1 MKHLFRLALKYVT
14 RQKLCTALM
23 FLSVALSVF
32 VLNTFLVYTSSTIRS
47 IRNAVVEENGEWEA
61 NISGVLD
68 ACANGES
75 ETVKSAAEAAEIISD
90 HVAVDKYYL
99 YVFDSYEFGIMQDPS
114 GPVGFFDIELDNGY
128 KNRVTNVFRST
139 RVGNLERGSHNWF
152 DPAETKEGLAPDEIQ
167 APKWIQDAGYEVGDT
182 ITITVTP
189 EMGTLDENAEPMLTI
204 RKKLAEMNA
213 ESDEFYYVID
223 GEEVDNTARN
233 GRRLSKMSLISLI
246 DTYSDMSTIE
256 LKDRE
261 LSSPVTFTAKIA
273 AFDTSDFGSSE
284 IRMWLSTAFDTTV
297 DLSPLNSSPFPFNR
311 DNRGV
316 CDILTN
322 PNTPFEYNM
331 ELLLK
336 DLGFTDKD
344 AYDDF
349 KNVMHGYGIELNTA
363 YMLTSFRSIDGI
375 GKAVP
380 YIGAYLILLL
390 IVWFFSRFIIDN
402 AFEISV
408 QERSVQFA
416 ALRVMGASKGQL
428 ATLVF
433 TEGLFYALTA
443 LPLGMVTSAL
453 ACRYVFSSLNSIGFD
468 VLEFYASP
476 VTLLICA
483 ALCLT
488 GIFISTYTSAM
499 WASRK
504 LSPVEALNYGKPK
517 SKKKSK
523 RKHKEKKSKLNL
535 SSKRFMVRYTFKNI
549 LRTKRRFLI
558 SSVAMGLGVLIFTIC
573 LQLGASLYVE
583 LREEI
588 DLNEP
593 RSDFYVHTDALRID
607 DIEKEVMDSGYFSY
621 VKYQCHASTYFER
634 RELEKLG
641 KSNLEAMSAMGSG
654 SQFGHSVNIN
664 TINKGE
670 FEYKLESLADFNST
684 VGEDT
689 GKTGVGL
696 VTAEVGENRPTAS
709 YADVLGMS
717 YEEFEAMGKPVL
729 LLPQRHHEDS
739 TDYGYGYEAFS
750 EPMTFTDAEKGIE
763 IEIAGIAHCGYN
775 NVILMPMSY
784 AKELLNSGMNM
795 YANMYLTV
803 RDSDS
808 YPAAKKALNSVL
820 TESDTVYDEF
830 KTGTGLLEFIKTIV
844 EIAVIFMLSIWL
856 CGIVS
861 MMNTINTS
869 ALNRSRELL
878 MMRAVGMTRRQL
890 TGTVVLESLLFSA
903 VSAVGG
909 TLVSVVGYQ
918 LILRFALERTEFH
931 FGVITLVI
939 SAALNVVI
947 AFIAALPAVRTL
959 NHSVSK

>member
-1 MKHLFRLALKYVT
+1 MKQLFRLALKYVT
-14 RQKLCTALM
+14 RQKLRTALM

-99 YVFDSYEFGIMQDPS
+99 YVFDSYEFGIMQDPG
-114 GPVGFFDIELDNGY
+114 GPVGFFDIELNNGY
-128 KNRVTNVFRST
+128 KSRVTNVFRST

-233 GRRLSKMSLISLI
+233 GRKLSKMSLISLI

-261 LSSPVTFTAKIA
+261 LSTPVTFTAKIA

-297 DLSPLNSSPFPFNR
+297 DLSPLNSSPLPFNR

-316 CDILTN
+316 CQILTN

-336 DLGFTDKD
+336 DLGFTDD
-344 AYDDF
+344 NAYDDF
-349 KNVMHGYGIELNTA
+349 KNAMHGYGIELNTP

-443 LPLGMVTSAL
+443 LPLGMVTSLL

-483 ALCLT
+483 ALCLA

-523 RKHKEKKSKLNL
+523 RKPKEKKSKLNL

-621 VKYQCHASTYFER
+621 VKYQCHAGAFFER
-634 RELEKLG
+634 KELEKLG

-654 SQFGHSVNIN
+654 SQFGHPVNIN
-664 TINKGE
+664 TMNKGE
-670 FEYKLESLADFNST
+670 FEYKLESLADFKGS
-684 VGEDT
+684 GER
-689 GKTGVGL
+689 
-696 VTAEVGENRPTAS
+696 EAS

-729 LLPQRHHEDS
+729 LLPQRHHEGS
-739 TDYGYGYEAFS
+739 TDYSYGYEAFS
-750 EPMTFTDAEKGIE
+750 EPMIFTDAEKGIE

-830 KTGTGLLEFIKTIV
+830 KTGTGLLDFIRTIV
-844 EIAVIFMLSIWL
+844 EIVVIFMLSIWL

-861 MMNTINTS
+861 MLNTINTS
-869 ALNRSRELL
+869 ALNRSRELI

-890 TGTVVLESLLFSA
+890 TGTVVLESVLFSA
-903 VSAVGG
+903 VSAVSG
-909 TLVSVVGYQ
+909 TLLSVVGYQ
-918 LILRFALERTEFH
+918 LIMRFVLERTEFH

-939 SAALNVVI
+939 SAALNVAI
-947 AFIAALPAVRTL
+947 AFVAALPGIRTI
-959 NHSVSK
+959 NHSVTK

>member
-918 LILRFALERTEFH
+918 LIMRFVLERTEFH

>member
-1 MKHLFRLALKYVT
+1 
-14 RQKLCTALM
+14 
-23 FLSVALSVF
+23 
-32 VLNTFLVYTSSTIRS
+32 
-47 IRNAVVEENGEWEA
+47 
-61 NISGVLD
+61 
-68 ACANGES
+68 
-75 ETVKSAAEAAEIISD
+75 
-90 HVAVDKYYL
+90 
-99 YVFDSYEFGIMQDPS
+99 
-114 GPVGFFDIELDNGY
+114 
-128 KNRVTNVFRST
+128 
-139 RVGNLERGSHNWF
+139 
-152 DPAETKEGLAPDEIQ
+152 
-167 APKWIQDAGYEVGDT
+167 
-182 ITITVTP
+182 
-189 EMGTLDENAEPMLTI
+189 
-204 RKKLAEMNA
+204 
-213 ESDEFYYVID
+213 
-223 GEEVDNTARN
+223 
-233 GRRLSKMSLISLI
+233 
-246 DTYSDMSTIE
+246 
-256 LKDRE
+256 
-261 LSSPVTFTAKIA
+261 
-273 AFDTSDFGSSE
+273 
-284 IRMWLSTAFDTTV
+284 
-297 DLSPLNSSPFPFNR
+297 
-311 DNRGV
+311 
-316 CDILTN
+316 
-322 PNTPFEYNM
+322 
-331 ELLLK
+331 
-336 DLGFTDKD
+336 
-344 AYDDF
+344 
-349 KNVMHGYGIELNTA
+349 
-363 YMLTSFRSIDGI
+363 
-375 GKAVP
+375 
-380 YIGAYLILLL
+380 
-390 IVWFFSRFIIDN
+390 
-402 AFEISV
+402 
-408 QERSVQFA
+408 
-416 ALRVMGASKGQL
+416 
-428 ATLVF
+428 
-433 TEGLFYALTA
+433 
-443 LPLGMVTSAL
+443 MVTSAL

-535 SSKRFMVRYTFKNI
+535 SSKRFMERYTFQNI

-918 LILRFALERTEFH
+918 LIMRFVLERTEFH

>member
-1 MKHLFRLALKYVT
+1 
-14 RQKLCTALM
+14 
-23 FLSVALSVF
+23 
-32 VLNTFLVYTSSTIRS
+32 
-47 IRNAVVEENGEWEA
+47 
-61 NISGVLD
+61 
-68 ACANGES
+68 
-75 ETVKSAAEAAEIISD
+75 
-90 HVAVDKYYL
+90 
-99 YVFDSYEFGIMQDPS
+99 
-114 GPVGFFDIELDNGY
+114 
-128 KNRVTNVFRST
+128 
-139 RVGNLERGSHNWF
+139 
-152 DPAETKEGLAPDEIQ
+152 
-167 APKWIQDAGYEVGDT
+167 
-182 ITITVTP
+182 
-189 EMGTLDENAEPMLTI
+189 MGTLDENAEPMLTI
-204 RKKLAEMNA
+204 RKQLAEMNA

-297 DLSPLNSSPFPFNR
+297 DLSPLNSSPLPFNR

-316 CDILTN
+316 CKILTN

-349 KNVMHGYGIELNTA
+349 KNAMHGYGIELNTP

-375 GKAVP
+375 GKAVS

-416 ALRVMGASKGQL
+416 ALRVIGASKGQL

-483 ALCLT
+483 ALCLA

-573 LQLGASLYVE
+573 LQLGMTLYAE

-621 VKYQCHASTYFER
+621 VKYQCHAGAYFER
-634 RELEKLG
+634 KELEKLG

-654 SQFGHSVNIN
+654 SAYGQPVNIN
-664 TINKGE
+664 TMNKGE
-670 FEYKLESLADFNST
+670 FEYKLDSLADFNGS
-684 VGEDT
+684 GE
-689 GKTGVGL
+689 K
-696 VTAEVGENRPTAS
+696 EAS

-750 EPMTFTDAEKGIE
+750 EPLTLTNAEKGID

-775 NVILMPMSY
+775 DVILMPMSY

-795 YANMYLTV
+795 YANINLTV

-808 YPAAKKALNSVL
+808 YPAAKKALNAVL
-820 TESDTVYDEF
+820 TESDEVYDEF
-830 KTGTGLLEFIKTIV
+830 KTGTGLLDFIKTIV

-918 LILRFALERTEFH
+918 LIMRFVLERTEFH

>member
-14 RQKLCTALM
+14 RQKLRTALM

-128 KNRVTNVFRST
+128 KSRVTNVFRST

-152 DPAETKEGLAPDEIQ
+152 DPAETKEGLAPDEIV

-273 AFDTSDFGSSE
+273 AFDTSDFGSSK

-297 DLSPLNSSPFPFNR
+297 DLSPLKDSPLPFNR

-316 CDILTN
+316 CHILTN

-349 KNVMHGYGIELNTA
+349 RYAMHGYGIELNTP

-483 ALCLT
+483 ALCLA

-517 SKKKSK
+517 SKKMSK
-523 RKHKEKKSKLNL
+523 RKHKEKKSRLNL

-621 VKYQCHASTYFER
+621 AKYQCHAGAYFER

-641 KSNLEAMSAMGSG
+641 RNNLEAMSAMGSG
-654 SQFGHSVNIN
+654 SAFGYPVNIN
-664 TINKGE
+664 TMNKGE

-750 EPMTFTDAEKGIE
+750 EPMTFTDAEKGID

-830 KTGTGLLEFIKTIV
+830 KTGTGLLDFIKTIV

-918 LILRFALERTEFH
+918 LIMRFVLERTEFH

>member
-14 RQKLCTALM
+14 RQKLRTALM

-128 KNRVTNVFRST
+128 KSRVTNVFRST

-261 LSSPVTFTAKIA
+261 LSTPVTFTAKIA
-273 AFDTSDFGSSE
+273 AFDTSDLGSSK

-297 DLSPLNSSPFPFNR
+297 DLSPLKDSTLPFNR
-311 DNRGV
+311 DNSGV
-316 CDILTN
+316 CKILTN

-336 DLGFTDKD
+336 DLGFTDD
-344 AYDDF
+344 NAYDDF
-349 KNVMHGYGIELNTA
+349 KNAMHGYGIELNTA
-363 YMLTSFRSIDGI
+363 YMLSSFRSVDGI

-390 IVWFFSRFIIDN
+390 IVWLFSRFIIDN

-443 LPLGMVTSAL
+443 LPFGMVTSAL
-453 ACRYVFSSLNSIGFD
+453 ACKYVFSSLNSIGFD

-504 LSPVEALNYGKPK
+504 LSPVEALNYGNPK

-523 RKHKEKKSKLNL
+523 RKHKVKKSKLNL

-621 VKYQCHASTYFER
+621 VKYQCHAGAFFER
-634 RELEKLG
+634 KELEKLG

-654 SQFGHSVNIN
+654 SQFGHPVNIN
-664 TINKGE
+664 TMNKGE
-670 FEYKLESLADFNST
+670 FEYKLESLADFKGS
-684 VGEDT
+684 GER
-689 GKTGVGL
+689 
-696 VTAEVGENRPTAS
+696 EAS

-729 LLPQRHHEDS
+729 LLPQRHHEGS

-750 EPMTFTDAEKGIE
+750 EPMIFTDAEKGIE
-763 IEIAGIAHCGYN
+763 IEIAGIAYCGYN

-808 YPAAKKALNSVL
+808 YPDAKKALNSVL

-869 ALNRSRELL
+869 AINRSRELL

-890 TGTVVLESLLFSA
+890 TGTVVLESVLFSA
-903 VSAVGG
+903 VSAVSG
-909 TLVSVVGYQ
+909 TLLSVVGYQ
-918 LILRFALERTEFH
+918 LIMRFVFERTEFH
-931 FGVITLVI
+931 FGIITLVI
-939 SAALNVVI
+939 SAALNVAI
-947 AFIAALPAVRTL
+947 AFVAALPGIRTI
-959 NHSVSK
+959 NHSVTK

>member
-14 RQKLCTALM
+14 RQKLRTALM

-204 RKKLAEMNA
+204 RKQLAEMNA

-284 IRMWLSTAFDTTV
+284 MRMWLSTAFDTTV

-316 CDILTN
+316 CKILTN

-349 KNVMHGYGIELNTA
+349 KNAMHGYGIELNTP

-483 ALCLT
+483 ALCLA

-573 LQLGASLYVE
+573 LQLGMTLYAE

-621 VKYQCHASTYFER
+621 VKYQCHAGAYFER
-634 RELEKLG
+634 NELEKLG

-654 SQFGHSVNIN
+654 SAYGQPVNIN
-664 TINKGE
+664 TMNKGE
-670 FEYKLESLADFNST
+670 FEYKLDSLADFNGS
-684 VGEDT
+684 GE
-689 GKTGVGL
+689 K
-696 VTAEVGENRPTAS
+696 EAS

-750 EPMTFTDAEKGIE
+750 EPLTLTNAEKGID

-775 NVILMPMSY
+775 DVILMPMSY

-795 YANMYLTV
+795 YANINLTV

-808 YPAAKKALNSVL
+808 YPAAKKALNAVL
-820 TESDTVYDEF
+820 TESDEVYDEF
-830 KTGTGLLEFIKTIV
+830 KTGTGLLDFIKTIV

-918 LILRFALERTEFH
+918 LIMRFVLERTEFH

>member
-14 RQKLCTALM
+14 RQKLRTALM

-75 ETVKSAAEAAEIISD
+75 ETVKTAAEAAEIISD

-204 RKKLAEMNA
+204 RKQLAEMNA

-273 AFDTSDFGSSE
+273 AFDTSDFGSSK

-316 CDILTN
+316 CKILTN

-349 KNVMHGYGIELNTA
+349 KNAMHGYGIELNTA
-363 YMLTSFRSIDGI
+363 YMLTSFRSVDGI

-483 ALCLT
+483 ALCLA

-549 LRTKRRFLI
+549 LRTKRRFII

-621 VKYQCHASTYFER
+621 VKYQCHAGAYFER
-634 RELEKLG
+634 NELEKLG

-654 SQFGHSVNIN
+654 SAYGQPVNIN
-664 TINKGE
+664 TMNKGE
-670 FEYKLESLADFNST
+670 FEYKLDILADFNGS
-684 VGEDT
+684 GE
-689 GKTGVGL
+689 K
-696 VTAEVGENRPTAS
+696 EAS

-750 EPMTFTDAEKGIE
+750 EPLTLTNAEKGID

-795 YANMYLTV
+795 YANINLTV

-808 YPAAKKALNSVL
+808 YPAAKKALNAVL
-820 TESDTVYDEF
+820 TESDEVYDEF
-830 KTGTGLLEFIKTIV
+830 KTGTGLLDFIKTIV

-918 LILRFALERTEFH
+918 LIMRFVLERTEFH

>member
-14 RQKLCTALM
+14 RQKLRTALM

-204 RKKLAEMNA
+204 RKQLAEMNA

-297 DLSPLNSSPFPFNR
+297 DLSPLNSSPLPFNR

-316 CDILTN
+316 CKILTN

-349 KNVMHGYGIELNTA
+349 KNAMHGYGIELNTP

-375 GKAVP
+375 GKAVS

-390 IVWFFSRFIIDN
+390 IVWFFSRFIVDN

-416 ALRVMGASKGQL
+416 ALRVIGASKGQL

-483 ALCLT
+483 ALCLA

-573 LQLGASLYVE
+573 LQLGMTLYAE

-621 VKYQCHASTYFER
+621 VKYQCHAGAYFER
-634 RELEKLG
+634 KELEKLG

-654 SQFGHSVNIN
+654 SAYGQPVNIN
-664 TINKGE
+664 TMNKGE
-670 FEYKLESLADFNST
+670 FEYKLDSLADFNGS
-684 VGEDT
+684 GE
-689 GKTGVGL
+689 K
-696 VTAEVGENRPTAS
+696 EAS

-750 EPMTFTDAEKGIE
+750 EPLTLTNAEKGID

-775 NVILMPMSY
+775 DVILMPMSY

-795 YANMYLTV
+795 YANINLTV

-808 YPAAKKALNSVL
+808 YPAAKKALNAVL
-820 TESDTVYDEF
+820 TESDEVYDEF
-830 KTGTGLLEFIKTIV
+830 KTGTGLLDFIKTIV

-918 LILRFALERTEFH
+918 LIMRFVLERTEFH

>member
-1 MKHLFRLALKYVT
+1 M
-14 RQKLCTALM
+14 
-23 FLSVALSVF
+23 ALSVF

-918 LILRFALERTEFH
+918 LIMRFVLERTEFH

>member
-14 RQKLCTALM
+14 RQKLRTALM

-47 IRNAVVEENGEWEA
+47 VRNAVVEENGEWEA

-128 KNRVTNVFRST
+128 KSRVTNVFRST
-139 RVGNLERGSHNWF
+139 RVGNLNLGSHNWF

-167 APKWIQDAGYEVGDT
+167 VPKWIQDAGYEVGDT

-204 RKKLAEMNA
+204 RKQLAEMNA

-223 GEEVDNTARN
+223 GEEVDNTARK

-273 AFDTSDFGSSE
+273 AFDTSDFGSSK

-297 DLSPLNSSPFPFNR
+297 DLSPLKDSPLPFNR

-349 KNVMHGYGIELNTA
+349 KNAMHGYGIELNTA

-443 LPLGMVTSAL
+443 LPLGMVTSLL
-453 ACRYVFSSLNSIGFD
+453 ACRYVFSSLHSIGFD

-483 ALCLT
+483 ALCLA

-573 LQLGASLYVE
+573 LQLGMTLYTE

-621 VKYQCHASTYFER
+621 VKYQCHAGAYFER
-634 RELEKLG
+634 KELEKLG

-654 SQFGHSVNIN
+654 SAYGHPVNIN
-664 TINKGE
+664 TMNKGE
-670 FEYKLESLADFNST
+670 FEYKLDSLADFNGS
-684 VGEDT
+684 GDRE
-689 GKTGVGL
+689 
-696 VTAEVGENRPTAS
+696 AS

-750 EPMTFTDAEKGIE
+750 EPMTFTDGNRGNVIE
-763 IEIAGIAHCGYN
+763 IVGIAHCGYN

-795 YANMYLTV
+795 YANMNLTV

-820 TESDTVYDEF
+820 TESDEVYDEF
-830 KTGTGLLEFIKTIV
+830 KTGTGLLDFIKTIV

-890 TGTVVLESLLFSA
+890 TGTIVLESVLFSA
-903 VSAVGG
+903 VSAVSG
-909 TLVSVVGYQ
+909 TLLSVVGYQ
-918 LILRFALERTEFH
+918 LIMRFVLERTEFH

-939 SAALNVVI
+939 SAALNVAI
-947 AFIAALPAVRTL
+947 AFVAALPGIRTI
-959 NHSVSK
+959 NHSVTK

>member
-1 MKHLFRLALKYVT
+1 M
-14 RQKLCTALM
+14 
-23 FLSVALSVF
+23 F

-918 LILRFALERTEFH
+918 LIMRFVLERTEFH

>member
-573 LQLGASLYVE
+573 
-583 LREEI
+583 
-588 DLNEP
+588 
-593 RSDFYVHTDALRID
+593 
-607 DIEKEVMDSGYFSY
+607 
-621 VKYQCHASTYFER
+621 
-634 RELEKLG
+634 
-641 KSNLEAMSAMGSG
+641 
-654 SQFGHSVNIN
+654 
-664 TINKGE
+664 
-670 FEYKLESLADFNST
+670 
-684 VGEDT
+684 
-689 GKTGVGL
+689 
-696 VTAEVGENRPTAS
+696 
-709 YADVLGMS
+709 
-717 YEEFEAMGKPVL
+717 
-729 LLPQRHHEDS
+729 
-739 TDYGYGYEAFS
+739 
-750 EPMTFTDAEKGIE
+750 
-763 IEIAGIAHCGYN
+763 
-775 NVILMPMSY
+775 
-784 AKELLNSGMNM
+784 
-795 YANMYLTV
+795 
-803 RDSDS
+803 
-808 YPAAKKALNSVL
+808 
-820 TESDTVYDEF
+820 
-830 KTGTGLLEFIKTIV
+830 
-844 EIAVIFMLSIWL
+844 
-856 CGIVS
+856 
-861 MMNTINTS
+861 
-869 ALNRSRELL
+869 
-878 MMRAVGMTRRQL
+878 
-890 TGTVVLESLLFSA
+890 
-903 VSAVGG
+903 
-909 TLVSVVGYQ
+909 
-918 LILRFALERTEFH
+918 
-931 FGVITLVI
+931 
-939 SAALNVVI
+939 
-947 AFIAALPAVRTL
+947 
-959 NHSVSK
+959 

>member
-14 RQKLCTALM
+14 RQKLRTALM

-204 RKKLAEMNA
+204 RKQLAEMNA

-316 CDILTN
+316 CKILTN

-349 KNVMHGYGIELNTA
+349 KNAMHGYGIELNTP

-483 ALCLT
+483 ALCLA

-549 LRTKRRFLI
+549 LRTKRRFII

-621 VKYQCHASTYFER
+621 VKYQCHAGAYFER
-634 RELEKLG
+634 NELEKLG

-654 SQFGHSVNIN
+654 SAYGQPVNIN
-664 TINKGE
+664 TMNKGE
-670 FEYKLESLADFNST
+670 FEYKLDILADFNGS
-684 VGEDT
+684 GE
-689 GKTGVGL
+689 K
-696 VTAEVGENRPTAS
+696 EAS

-750 EPMTFTDAEKGIE
+750 EPLTLTNAEKGID

-795 YANMYLTV
+795 YANINLTV

-808 YPAAKKALNSVL
+808 YPAAKKTLNAVL
-820 TESDTVYDEF
+820 TESDEVYDEF
-830 KTGTGLLEFIKTIV
+830 KTGTGLLDFIKTIV

-918 LILRFALERTEFH
+918 LIMRFVLERTEFH